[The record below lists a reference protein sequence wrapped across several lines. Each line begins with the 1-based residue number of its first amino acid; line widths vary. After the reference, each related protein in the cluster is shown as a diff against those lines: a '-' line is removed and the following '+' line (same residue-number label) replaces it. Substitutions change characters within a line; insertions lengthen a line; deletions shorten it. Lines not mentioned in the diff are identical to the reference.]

1 MTAVPAGD
9 VRVSDAER
17 DDAVSQLSEHF
28 QAGRLT
34 TDEFDERAGLA
45 LAAKTRGDLASLMTD
60 LPGGAHGLARQAA
73 NPAQP
78 AQPAQPD
85 GQAVQARR
93 GLGGAAP
100 VLAVIAVVA
109 VVASLFGHGVAGH
122 VPWALLLVAL
132 FVFRRSLLGRR
143 RARQ

>member
-78 AQPAQPD
+78 AQPD

-122 VPWALLLVAL
+122 LPWALLLVAL